1 MHRFFVDGRG
11 IENGTAYLAPAEAEH
26 ALRVLRLKPGD
37 EVALLDGLKIYRAVI
52 ADVGNGQV
60 RCQVTEEL
68 PSPETNLRITL
79 YQGLPKADKLEW
91 IVQKCTEAGVAG
103 IFPVSFSRSVAQVS
117 KKDAPK
123 KLERWQR
130 IAMEAAKQAGRAAV
144 PAVGPPLTLDQAL
157 AAIKGHELAV
167 APWEEAGSFGPLAVH
182 EKYSHVRD
190 VAVVIGPEGGIDPKE
205 MALLQKEAGAVPMT
219 MGRRIF
225 RTETA
230 GLAAAV
236 ALFALW
242 GDME

>member
-1 MHRFFVDGRG
+1 MHRFFVDSRG
-11 IENGTAYLAPAEAEH
+11 IENGAAYLAPAEAEH

-37 EVALLDGLKIYRAVI
+37 EAALLDGLSIYRAVI
-52 ADVGNGQV
+52 ADAENGQV
-60 RCQVTEEL
+60 RCRVLEEL

-103 IFPVSFSRSVAQVS
+103 IVPVSFSRSVAQVS
-117 KKDAPK
+117 PKDAPK
-123 KLERWQR
+123 KQERWQR

-144 PAVGPPLTLDQAL
+144 PTVGLPLSFEQAL
-157 AAIKGHELAV
+157 AAIKGHGLAL
-167 APWEEAGSFGPLAVH
+167 APWEEAGSFGPLAVF
-182 EKYSHVRD
+182 EKYPHVRD
-190 VAVVIGPEGGIDPKE
+190 VAVVIGPEGGIAPEE
-205 MALLQKEAGAVPMT
+205 MALLKKEAGAVPMT
-219 MGRRIF
+219 LGRRIF

-242 GDME
+242 GEME